1 MALNTCVYRSFSR
14 YNINSNRYVKIV
26 KNTTIANKSNLVF
39 CIKQYKI
46 LIIRVYE
53 TEISK

>member
-1 MALNTCVYRSFSR
+1 MAQNTCVYRSFSR
-14 YNINSNRYVKIV
+14 YNLNSNRYVKIV

-39 CIKQYKI
+39 CRKQYKI